1 MKTLVTILS
10 VLALL
15 ATPALAGTGKV
26 RHHPKAANQTVQA
39 ESPGYGTGNVTPFQF
54 GPEGKAQK
62 VITPTP
68 GR

>member
-26 RHHPKAANQTVQA
+26 RHQPNAEQKTVQA
-39 ESPGYGTGNVTPFQF
+39 ETPGYGTGNVTPFQYSR
-54 GPEGKAQK
+54 EGKAQK